1 MGSAERRAREREN
14 LRRAILDAARE
25 LFATQD
31 YKNVSMRKIADRI
44 EYSPTA
50 IYLHFKDKDEIL
62 AHLIEEGFVKLCE
75 MVYQAGGGDGTADP
89 VERLRRGGRAY
100 LAFAFENP
108 HYYRLMFQLEDA
120 GKALHDKAGEAA
132 YRAFGFIRECVGAG
146 QEAGRFRRDVEEIVL
161 SHAVWAGI
169 HGAAA
174 LVLSGHVPGMLP
186 EAMRDAFLE
195 QAVEMT
201 LRGSTATPA

>member
-1 MGSAERRAREREN
+1 MGTAERRAREKEN

-25 LFATQD
+25 LFATQE
-31 YKNVSMRKIADRI
+31 YKNVSMRKIAEKI

-50 IYLHFKDKDEIL
+50 IYLHFKDKEEIL
-62 AHLIEEGFVKLCE
+62 GHLIEEGFVKLCE
-75 MVYQAGGGDGTADP
+75 MVHAAGGGEGGDP
-89 VERLRRGGRAY
+89 VERLRRGGHAY
-100 LAFAFENP
+100 LRFAFENP

-120 GKALHDKAGEAA
+120 ELAFRIKHASDAA
-132 YRAFGFIRECVGAG
+132 QRAFGFIRGCVGAAQATG
-146 QEAGRFRRDVEEIVL
+146 QFRRDVEEVVV

-186 EAMRDAFLE
+186 PEMREAFLD
-195 QAVEMT
+195 QTVEMA
-201 LRGSTATPA
+201 LRGSTAPE

>member
-1 MGSAERRAREREN
+1 MGTAERRAREKEN

-31 YKNVSMRKIADRI
+31 YKNVSMRKIAEKI

-50 IYLHFKDKDEIL
+50 IYLHFKDKGEVL
-62 AHLIEEGFVKLCE
+62 GHLIEEGFVRLCE
-75 MVYQAGGGDGTADP
+75 MVHAAGSAEGGDP
-89 VERLRRGGRAY
+89 VERLRRGGHAY
-100 LAFAFENP
+100 LRFAFENP

-120 GKALHDKAGEAA
+120 ELAFHREHTMEAA
-132 YRAFGFIRECVGAG
+132 QRAFGFIRACVAAG
-146 QEAGRFRRDVEEIVL
+146 QAAGRFRRDVEEVVV

-186 EAMRDAFLE
+186 PELRDAFLE
-195 QAVEMT
+195 QTVELT
-201 LRGSTATPA
+201 LRGSMAPE